1 MNVLVL
7 KKKIIFINCKK
18 SYVMVNTQIRLFY
31 YFIRN
36 KVLLWVYLS
45 NCQLKKNNV
54 MAKSLNYFYTLKWKC
69 TSSFILNSKL
79 NSLLEFFYSVR
90 GLSNFKNINWLSNSK
105 YFVSVIR
112 SPFVYKKSME
122 QFFYK
127 KYKIYYQTNI
137 STYNFFFHNYQYEN
151 LQNALRKKKNL
162 KLFCKI
168 TFIFN

>member
-1 MNVLVL
+1 MNRLVL
-7 KKKIIFINCKK
+7 KKKIIFINLKK
-18 SYVMVNTQIRLFY
+18 SFAIVSTERGLFY
-31 YFIRN
+31 YFSIN
-36 KVLLWVYLS
+36 KIALWVSLS
-45 NCQLKKNNV
+45 NCVLKKYNV
-54 MAKSLNYFYTLKWKC
+54 ITKSLNYFYTLKWKC

-79 NSLLEFFYSVR
+79 NSLIEFFYSVR
-90 GLSNFKNINWLSNSK
+90 ELSNFKNLNWLSNSK

-137 STYNFFFHNYQYEN
+137 STYDFFFHNYQYIH
-151 LQNALRKKKNL
+151 LKMVLRKKKNL

-168 TFIFN
+168 TFVFN